1 VGFAHDV
8 VLRGNAE
15 TTLYRLQKGVDV
27 VNLRT
32 QPFQFEAERR
42 TDLRSNAQLSA
53 P

>member
-1 VGFAHDV
+1 VGFVHDV